1 MSRCWWRHSSTPWTR
16 DWVAEMADYRLIENH
31 YVLPTPGGAFHAV
44 SQQEKDPMRGLLC
57 ALLRES
63 STPLL
68 TQEALERWSGLSGE
82 DALEAL
88 FHIQNQGWIE
98 GFTDARATPPGA
110 LESILPE
117 LLPPLSGGGKA
128 LLADSHG
135 FYVAAAGFT
144 HEAAVELSAL
154 SADIAS
160 LDARHYNL
168 TRNNLRLTANA
179 WTLSDAAG
187 NSHLGFWPLFID
199 EHRFVLV
206 IQDVPQLNQSAFTS
220 MVWALYTR
228 YSNKDA

>member
-1 MSRCWWRHSSTPWTR
+1 
-16 DWVAEMADYRLIENH
+16 MADYRLIENL

-44 SQQEKDPMRGLLC
+44 SHQENDPMRGMLC
-57 ALLRES
+57 TMLRES
-63 STPLL
+63 SSPLL
-68 TQEALERWSGLSGE
+68 TQEALEGWSNLTGE
-82 DALEAL
+82 DAQEAL

-98 GFTDARATPPGA
+98 GFTEVRTSLPGA

-117 LLPPLSGGGKA
+117 LLPPLSANGKT

-135 FYVAAAGFT
+135 FTVASVGFT

-160 LDARHYNL
+160 LDARHFNL
-168 TRNNLRLTANA
+168 TRHNLRLTSNA
-179 WTLSDAAG
+179 WTLADAAG

-206 IQDVPQLNQSAFTS
+206 IQGVPQLNQPAFTS

-228 YSNKDA
+228 YSKRDG